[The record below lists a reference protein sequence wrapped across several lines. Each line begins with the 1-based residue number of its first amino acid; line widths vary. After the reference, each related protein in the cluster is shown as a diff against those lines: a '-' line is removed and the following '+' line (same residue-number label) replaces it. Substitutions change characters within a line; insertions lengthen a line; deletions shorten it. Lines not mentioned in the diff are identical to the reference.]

1 MTKFCYLGI
10 AFGCLVMACGG
21 SQQAPDSAAT
31 QAVEPSASSTV
42 SSAEADATK
51 TEEAPATKAEVEP
64 APSGPECK
72 KTEDC
77 TVFADCCT
85 CKAVPASNPPPVP
98 CESICGESKCEVKG
112 MTIANVACENERCVL
127 KKK

>member
-1 MTKFCYLGI
+1 MTKLCTLGLV
-10 AFGCLVMACGG
+10 FGCLLTACGG

-31 QAVEPSASSTV
+31 QAVEPTAKEATPNADSEAPKTETAPASK
-42 SSAEADATK
+42 AEA
-51 TEEAPATKAEVEP
+51 EP
-64 APSGPECK
+64 EPSGPECK

-77 TVFADCCT
+77 TIFADCCT
-85 CKAVPASNPPPVP
+85 CKAVPASKPPLVP
-98 CESICGESKCEVKG
+98 CESVCGESKCEVKG